1 MYLSSG
7 EELEIPLMVV
17 TSYMTQNPKGTNA
30 KRERDTRFMEHLQPT
45 QCSGTVTS
53 FYCFTVNN
61 RITFK
66 NLLVTVNNRITLC
79 SQ

>member
-1 MYLSSG
+1 MYLRMYLSSG

-45 QCSGTVTS
+45 VQEQSPLFIV
-53 FYCFTVNN
+53 
-61 RITFK
+61 
-66 NLLVTVNNRITLC
+66 L
-79 SQ
+79 